1 MSRSDRTRLQE
12 MLAAAIEAI
21 DLTGGRHAPELAA
34 DRMRFLAIVRL
45 LEVVG
50 EAAKTVSPDFKAA
63 NPDIPWREM
72 ADTRNRLIHGYYD
85 VDPEIVTRIVE
96 RNLPGL
102 VDLVRRLLDLD

>member
-1 MSRSDRTRLQE
+1 
-12 MLAAAIEAI
+12 
-21 DLTGGRHAPELAA
+21 
-34 DRMRFLAIVRL
+34 MRFLAIVRL

-50 EAAKTVSPDFKAA
+50 EAAKTMSPGFKAA

-85 VDPEIVTRIVE
+85 VDPEIIARIVE

-102 VDLVRRLLDLD
+102 IDVVRRVLDLN